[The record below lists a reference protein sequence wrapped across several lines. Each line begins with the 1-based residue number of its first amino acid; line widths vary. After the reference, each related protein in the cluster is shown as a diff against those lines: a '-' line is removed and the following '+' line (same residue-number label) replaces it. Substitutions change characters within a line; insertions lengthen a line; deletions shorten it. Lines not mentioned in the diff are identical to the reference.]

1 MNHLYENAWVDHAA
15 TVTFV
20 EFTIYNVNTN
30 LFSQVRFA
38 SEWLPSGGS
47 SNAYTIKTFRLYHY
61 TGAAGAFMMVAQL
74 IFMIHL
80 IYKIYSTVRHGFMK
94 LGFTAVL
101 SDGWQCYEAELKNL
115 FKHIIARPLLFFLLD
130 SLGPFSHFSNDL

>member
-38 SEWLPSGGS
+38 SEWLPGGGS

-101 SDGWQCYEAELKNL
+101 SDGWQCYEAELEKIYASIFL
-115 FKHIIARPLLFFLLD
+115 PVLYCFSYFTVGAFLPFKIA
-130 SLGPFSHFSNDL
+130 

>member
-1 MNHLYENAWVDHAA
+1 M
-15 TVTFV
+15 TFV

-38 SEWLPSGGS
+38 AEWLPGGGS

-61 TGAAGAFMMVAQL
+61 TGAQGAFMMVAQL
-74 IFMIHL
+74 IFMAHL

-94 LGFTAVL
+94 LGFTGVM
-101 SDGWQCYEAELKNL
+101 SDGWQCYEAR
-115 FKHIIARPLLFFLLD
+115 A
-130 SLGPFSHFSNDL
+130 